1 MQTRVYPNSQSQ
13 TYWMNIYEI
22 NVILKNKHSIK
33 TLLDN
38 DIVRLLEYTKRR
50 RNLDE
55 HNGHSRLLKQRMDS
69 FNCKNIKKKLELPFN
84 KKGSSKKHNVKLRE
98 GRASRRGMYLF

>member
-13 TYWMNIYEI
+13 TCWMNTYEI

-38 DIVRLLEYTKRR
+38 DIVRLLEYTKQR

-55 HNGHSRLLKQRMDS
+55 HNGTQ
-69 FNCKNIKKKLELPFN
+69 
-84 KKGSSKKHNVKLRE
+84 
-98 GRASRRGMYLF
+98 